1 MFNFRNNTKEEN
13 RKTHLFNPVGDL
25 QENEQDEAIQR
36 KEDIMLVSTVVT
48 LLYFCN
54 KKYYL
59 LKKKHNF

>member
-13 RKTHLFNPVGDL
+13 RKTRLFNPVGDL

-36 KEDIMLVSTVVT
+36 KEDMMLVSTVVT